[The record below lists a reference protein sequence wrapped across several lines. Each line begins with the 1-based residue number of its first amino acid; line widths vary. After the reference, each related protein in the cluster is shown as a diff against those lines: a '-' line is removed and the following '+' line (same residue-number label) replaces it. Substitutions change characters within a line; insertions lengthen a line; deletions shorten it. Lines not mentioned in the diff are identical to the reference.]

1 MRSSTPAPR
10 WRSSK
15 PRVPY
20 WPPSNCARM
29 KSRSRPW
36 ASTWWSWPTARW
48 KLPRPWPRPRLYEDQ
63 RKALSTQRE
72 GARLDSRT
80 LEANQA
86 QQQNARLQQQLD
98 EMNAKQTERGLV
110 MTLGDLL
117 FATGRSELRA
127 GTVNNLD
134 KLALFLKQH
143 QDRDVLIEGHT
154 DNVGSEE
161 ANLSLSQR
169 RADSV
174 MNFLRQ
180 QGVASI
186 RLGSSGKGEST
197 PVASNDSASGRQMN
211 RRVEVIIRNT
221 SSTQN

>member
-1 MRSSTPAPR
+1 
-10 WRSSK
+10 
-15 PRVPY
+15 
-20 WPPSNCARM
+20 
-29 KSRSRPW
+29 
-36 ASTWWSWPTARW
+36 
-48 KLPRPWPRPRLYEDQ
+48 
-63 RKALSTQRE
+63 
-72 GARLDSRT
+72 
-80 LEANQA
+80 
-86 QQQNARLQQQLD
+86 
-98 EMNAKQTERGLV
+98 MNAKQTERGLV

-174 MNFLRQ
+174 MSYLQQ

-186 RLGSSGKGEST
+186 RLGSSGKGESS